1 MKICGSIFLHAE
13 IKTNRLRECER
24 IPAIVRADMSG
35 QAAKSGVPAFRVS
48 YSAAGMG

>member
-35 QAAKSGVPAFRVS
+35 QAAKSGDS
-48 YSAAGMG
+48 CL

>member
-24 IPAIVRADMSG
+24 IPAIVGPICPGRLP
-35 QAAKSGVPAFRVS
+35 KR
-48 YSAAGMG
+48 